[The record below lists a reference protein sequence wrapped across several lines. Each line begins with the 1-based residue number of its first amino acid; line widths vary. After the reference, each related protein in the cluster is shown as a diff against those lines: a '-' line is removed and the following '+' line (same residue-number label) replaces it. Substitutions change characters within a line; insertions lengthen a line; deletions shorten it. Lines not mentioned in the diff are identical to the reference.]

1 MQSSSNNKYLI
12 IQVIVVLALSL
23 IMAVATGARTRIWE
37 SSVILWSDTSEK
49 GPSRYR
55 AANNAGAALLAEK
68 RYGEAATYLIWAVT
82 ANPLSVEPH
91 YNLGI
96 AYIRQRDMDS
106 ALPHFKEVLKIN
118 DSLKSGHFG
127 YKTNL
132 NMIIGSAAN
141 LGNLY
146 SMRGELDTA
155 IHYYKKA
162 LALSPEAL
170 SVRFNLAQAYQRV
183 GQTDNAVAELEQLLR
198 INPSDQGA
206 RRALLQLKN
215 Q

>member
-1 MQSSSNNKYLI
+1 MQSSSNNRYLLL
-12 IQVIVVLALSL
+12 QVIVVLALSL
-23 IMAVATGARTRIWE
+23 IMAVATSARTRVWE
-37 SSVILWSDTSEK
+37 SSVALWSDTSQK

-68 RYGEAATYLIWAVT
+68 KYSAATAYLIRAVT

-96 AYIRQRDMDS
+96 AYIQQRDMAS

-118 DSLKSGHFG
+118 DSLKGGHFG
-127 YKTNL
+127 YRAHLK
-132 NMIIGSAAN
+132 MIIGSAAN

-155 IHYYKKA
+155 IYYYKEA
-162 LALSPEAL
+162 LALSPGAP

-183 GQTDNAVAELEQLLR
+183 GQTDNAILELEQLLR
-198 INPSDQGA
+198 VNPTDRGA
-206 RRALLQLKN
+206 KRALLQLKK
-215 Q
+215 